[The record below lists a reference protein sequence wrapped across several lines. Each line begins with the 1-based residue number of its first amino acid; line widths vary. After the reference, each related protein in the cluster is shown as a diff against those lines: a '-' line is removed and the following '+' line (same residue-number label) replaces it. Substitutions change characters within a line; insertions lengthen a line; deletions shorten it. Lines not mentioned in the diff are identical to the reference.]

1 MSTRVLDFEPLTH
14 DDARFAAEIV
24 TRDQP
29 RRPTSAERLLLT
41 WKYTE
46 ATCTV
51 RRFQVVGGESP
62 LGWVSIVRFG
72 GAIDEQAMTSVVVPG
87 ANADDYVAILTF
99 AAGQARE
106 MGAKAILAEP
116 WESNSALVEAL
127 RRQGWDEK
135 RRQRFWRLELPSN
148 AESLRRQRDAA
159 RERVHSA
166 GVTIATA
173 AELGGEAIYPKL
185 YEVNTAAHWDVP
197 TTVRFEPDPYEVWL
211 GWMAQPNVLPE
222 RVWVA
227 TVDGEPVGFSFL
239 TYRPGLVDTGFT
251 GVLREHRNK
260 GIARA
265 LKLETLVQA
274 IELGV
279 EAVETDNDSENGPI
293 LRLNQQIGYQEV
305 DGQLQFHKPLV

>member
-1 MSTRVLDFEPLTH
+1 MPTRVLDFRPLTH
-14 DDARFAAEIV
+14 ADARFAAEIV

-29 RRPTSAERLLLT
+29 RRPMSAERLLLT
-41 WKYTE
+41 WKNTE
-46 ATCTV
+46 AMCTV
-51 RRFQVVGGESP
+51 RRFEVMAGGSR
-62 LGWVSIVRFG
+62 LGWISVVRFG

-87 ANADDYVAILTF
+87 ASADDYDAALAF
-99 AAGQARE
+99 AVDQARE

-116 WESNSALVEAL
+116 WESNEALVEAL
-127 RRQGWDEK
+127 RRQGWEGK
-135 RRQRFWRLELPSN
+135 RRQRFWRLELPPN
-148 AESLRRQRDAA
+148 AETLRRQRDEA
-159 RERVHSA
+159 RERIHSA

-173 AELGGEAIYPKL
+173 AELGGGAVYPKL
-185 YEVNTAAHWDVP
+185 HEVNTAAHWDVP
-197 TTVRFEPDPYEVWL
+197 TTVHFEPDPYEVWL
-211 GWMAQPNVLPE
+211 EWMAPPNVLPE

-274 IELGV
+274 IDLGV
-279 EAVETDNDSENGPI
+279 EAVETDNDSENAPI
-293 LRLNQQIGYQEV
+293 LHLNEQIGYREV
-305 DGQLQFHKPLV
+305 DGQLQFHKPLI